1 MKWKIFNENK
11 YLKRLEKTLKFHE
24 LYKFD
29 NKKIQKCKF
38 KLISELVHDL
48 FKYKNCRDC
57 FINISNLII
66 LFLTVFEK
74 DSPFDIYSGY
84 DDEFEL
90 IDEDVEYRNILRE
103 EFNGFL

>member
-1 MKWKIFNENK
+1 
-11 YLKRLEKTLKFHE
+11 
-24 LYKFD
+24 
-29 NKKIQKCKF
+29 
-38 KLISELVHDL
+38 
-48 FKYKNCRDC
+48 
-57 FINISNLII
+57 
-66 LFLTVFEK
+66 LFLIVFEK